1 MTAETLQLAAHPDS
15 LAQIN
20 QFVAD
25 FCESHHIGPEIMFEL
40 QLVLEELIVNVYMH
54 GGAGVEGELTVAV
67 SLACADSRLQMT
79 VTDNG
84 RQFDPLAQCAP
95 ATDLALEE
103 RPVGGLGIMLV
114 REMMDDMHYQYA
126 DGTNQLSM
134 SKSLER

>member
-1 MTAETLQLAAHPDS
+1 METLKLAAHPDS
-15 LAQIN
+15 LTQLN

-25 FCESHHIGPEIMFEL
+25 FCESHHIGAEIMYEL
-40 QLVLEELIVNVYMH
+40 QLVLEELLVNVYMH
-54 GGAGVEGELTVAV
+54 GGTGVEGELAVGV
-67 SLACADSRLQMT
+67 SLACADSRLHMR

-95 ATDLALEE
+95 ATDLVLEE

-114 REMMDDMHYQYA
+114 RKMMDEMHYQCA

>member
-1 MTAETLQLAAHPDS
+1 MTAETLQLKAHPDS
-15 LAQIN
+15 LSALN
-20 QFVAD
+20 QFVSG
-25 FCESHHIGPEIMFEL
+25 FCESHHIGTEVMYEL

-54 GGAGVEGELTVAV
+54 GGASVDGELTAAV
-67 SLACADSRLQMT
+67 SLGCEGSRLQMT

-84 RQFDPLAQCAP
+84 RQFDPLARCAP
-95 ATDLALEE
+95 STDLGLDE

-114 REMMDDMHYQYA
+114 REMMDDMHYQYV

>member
-1 MTAETLQLAAHPDS
+1 LTADTLQLTAHPDS
-15 LAQIN
+15 LTALN
-20 QFVAD
+20 QFVSD
-25 FCESHHIGPEIMFEL
+25 FCEAHQISTEILYEL
-40 QLVLEELIVNVYMH
+40 QLVLEELVVNVYMH
-54 GGAGVEGELTVAV
+54 GGTGAEGELTVGV
-67 SLACADSRLQMT
+67 SLACADSRLHMR

-95 ATDLALEE
+95 ATDLALEA

-114 REMMDDMHYQYA
+114 RKMMDEMHYRYA